1 MSYRGKRAVDVAVAV
16 PALIV
21 TLPVTLAGAIAVR
34 VTMGSPAFFRQE
46 RPGLHGRPF
55 TMLKL
60 RTMHAVD
67 PGSGRIDDASRLT
80 RVGRILRASSVDEL
94 PTLVNVIRGDMS
106 LVGPRPL
113 LMQYLGEY
121 TPEQARRHNVRPGLT
136 GLAQVSGRNAIGWSE
151 RFTLDLEYVDH
162 HDMRQ
167 DLRILFLTLLRV
179 LQRRGITAEGE
190 ATAPVYRAQSGPPQ
204 S

>member
-16 PALIV
+16 PALVV
-21 TLPVTLAGAIAVR
+21 TLPLTLAGAIAVR
-34 VTMGSPAFFRQE
+34 VTMGAPAFFRQA

-67 PGSGRIDDASRLT
+67 PASERTDDASRLT
-80 RVGRILRASSVDEL
+80 RVGRVLRASSVDEL

-136 GLAQVSGRNAIGWSE
+136 GLAQVRGRNSISWSE
-151 RFTLDLEYVDH
+151 RFALDLAYVDH
-162 HDMRQ
+162 HDLRQ
-167 DLRILFLTLLRV
+167 DLSILLLTVLRV
-179 LQRRGITAEGE
+179 LQRRGITADGE
-190 ATAPVYRAQSGPPQ
+190 ATVPVFRAESGPPH

>member
-162 HDMRQ
+162 HDLRQ